1 MKRRILTFA
10 LVLVMICGLFA
21 GCAENPYVMLASA
34 LAKTEALE
42 EMSVKMDMEMAMSTS
57 AMSITMP
64 ISMSMQAKDAKSE
77 NPTIMTTLSISIL
90 GQKVE
95 AQVYQEDGWSYA
107 VMGDLKA
114 KTKSAP
120 ELDQYDYSDE
130 IMQEI
135 PEDLVKDAEIVKNSD
150 GSVTATIRF
159 SSEKFTE
166 IYSDLVD
173 SMSESLSAAGDVTVE
188 NAVVVITV
196 AKGYIQSYNMEFR
209 ICVDNGD
216 DEPATM
222 DVKANVSYENPG
234 QPVEI
239 TPPDGYQDFP
249 ES

>member
-1 MKRRILTFA
+1 MKKRILTFA
-10 LVLVMICGLFA
+10 MILVMLCGLFA
-21 GCAENPYVMLASA
+21 GCGENPYVMLASA
-34 LAKTEALE
+34 MAKTEKLE
-42 EMSVKMDMEMAMSTS
+42 EMSAKMDMEMAMSTS
-57 AMSITMP
+57 AMSITIP
-64 ISMSMQAKDAKSE
+64 ISMSVQAKDIKSD
-77 NPTIMTTLSISIL
+77 NPTIMTTLSVSIL

-150 GSVTATIRF
+150 GSVTATIHI
-159 SSEKFTE
+159 SNEKFAE
-166 IYSDLVD
+166 IYSDLLD
-173 SMSESLSAAGDVTVE
+173 SMSDSLSAVQEVTVE

-209 ICVDNGD
+209 ICADKGD
-216 DEPATM
+216 DVDTM
-222 DVKANVSYENPG
+222 DVKANISYENPG